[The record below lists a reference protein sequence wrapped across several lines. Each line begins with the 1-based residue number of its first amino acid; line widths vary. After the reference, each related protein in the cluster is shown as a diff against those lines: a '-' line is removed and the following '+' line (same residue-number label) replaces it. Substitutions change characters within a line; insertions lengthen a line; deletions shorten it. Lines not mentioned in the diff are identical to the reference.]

1 MTGIITVSRGP
12 PAEVAGAA
20 AGAGRQHLVQ
30 NRIEREMPS
39 SHFQQFLDEATT
51 PDPSSDHPLG
61 PDCLYGLYVSWAS
74 LHGFRPKS
82 DQAFRAGML
91 RCGVHPDNCRL
102 HMTGPAAADYI
113 LYSYPAVA

>member
-1 MTGIITVSRGP
+1 M
-12 PAEVAGAA
+12 
-20 AGAGRQHLVQ
+20 VQ
-30 NRIEREMPS
+30 NRRERDMPS

-51 PDPSSDHPLG
+51 ADPSADHPLG

-74 LHGFRPKS
+74 LHGFRAKS

-91 RCGVHPDNCRL
+91 RCGVNPADCQL

-113 LYSYPAVA
+113 LCSYPAVA